1 MHTPED
7 GRLSENIHLTV
18 RTHCY
23 LLLTMKNGQ
32 LKASLKAR
40 LEEMKARHAETDRQ
54 LEDSRQA
61 AYEAMADMKR
71 IFNQIEET
79 C

>member
-1 MHTPED
+1 
-7 GRLSENIHLTV
+7 
-18 RTHCY
+18 
-23 LLLTMKNGQ
+23 MKNGQ

-61 AYEAMADMKR
+61 AFEAMADMKR